1 MFFCDII
8 VEYITQ
14 GLCGNGKVSGRMKI
28 TTNGRYSLRAML
40 DLALH
45 ENGQPVQRAE
55 IAGRQAIS
63 AEFIAQLFRQ
73 LNKAGLVESVMG
85 PGGGYRLGRPVEMIT
100 VGDIIRAVEGP
111 VAAVYCVNPETKTP
125 CPRASACAAHQ
136 VWLQLSHVIEKFLD
150 SVTLERLQGMAR
162 ALEAQGNPDCG
173 IAATSLFTNFEAFNP
188 PGRVCPEI

>member
-1 MFFCDII
+1 
-8 VEYITQ
+8 
-14 GLCGNGKVSGRMKI
+14 MKI

-85 PGGGYRLGRPVEMIT
+85 PGGGYRLGRPAETIT

-111 VAAVYCVNPETKTP
+111 VAAVFCVNPAAGKS
-125 CPRASACAAHQ
+125 CPRIGACAAQQ
-136 VWLQLSHVIEKFLD
+136 VWRELSQVIEKFLD
-150 SVTLERLQGMAR
+150 SMTLERLQGMAR
-162 ALEAQGNPDCG
+162 ELEAQGNPDCG
-173 IAATSLFTNFEAFNP
+173 LAATSLITKFDAFNP
-188 PGRVCPEI
+188 TGPDCPDI